1 MKMEIG
7 EVRKTLLSIFE
18 ELGIIIEE
26 EEDFDIQD
34 YIIDSLV
41 YMSLIVSIEQRF
53 AIEIPDEFLLLSRMN
68 SFNAYCDSLYVLIN
82 EENSCDCVK
91 DEEVIY

>member
-1 MKMEIG
+1 M
-7 EVRKTLLSIFE
+7 
-18 ELGIIIEE
+18 GIIIEE

-53 AIEIPDEFLLLSRMN
+53 AIEIPDEFLLLSKMN